1 MKQYKRLFAVVSS
14 VLTLLPFM
22 PVSAAAADLTE
33 SDAMSSDDFENV
45 IAECAQGT
53 RFASFQTAVF
63 TADDVIYTGRF
74 GYSDMETG
82 ILADEQS
89 VYDWGSIS
97 KTLVWVSIMQ
107 LSEQGKLDLNEDIR
121 TYLPDGFLT
130 RLEYDDPI
138 TVLNLMNH
146 QCGWEETSGMIET
159 AVRDKILPL
168 DEALKQS
175 EPHQAFRPGEITGY
189 SNWGAALAGY
199 LVECVSGESF
209 SDYVH
214 ASIFDVLGME
224 HTSIAPDH
232 SDTPWVQE
240 RYETM
245 KAYQSVSSDT
255 LTPVEKKAYIQIYP
269 AGAAVGTIDDLAAYG
284 RAFLSDPCPLFE
296 KQETLELMLSPT
308 SYFGDSGLVQNCHGF
323 WTSYYGVTCL
333 GHSGATGTGSANF
346 VFSREKGTGCVI
358 LANQLGE
365 SCFTELIPVLLFGDS
380 NENPELTEDIPD
392 KSADISGKYM
402 LSRDMWKG
410 IPSLLSRLS
419 PMTIKK
425 TDYGTFRMNNVI
437 ELNQVRENLFAINLS
452 STGSPVGCA
461 RNPDGRTVLSLGS
474 TDLVETP
481 HLLLDQIMI
490 YGYIVLAVLGFI
502 LLIVSWIQKIVKRWN
517 PYSGWQVVILSRTA
531 GLVSLAGIVIF
542 YLFLLAYSG
551 VFPLCKSVIQ
561 IAEIICMGCYGVSVL
576 SSLFFLLMKKKQ
588 NAKPSA
594 HILNLA
600 VSGLMLAFAAALQL
614 WIV

>member
-1 MKQYKRLFAVVSS
+1 MSS

-22 PVSAAAADLTE
+22 PVSAASAEQTE
-33 SDAMSSDDFENV
+33 SAAMTSDDFENV
-45 IAECAQGT
+45 IAEYAQET

-74 GYSDMETG
+74 GYSDIEQG
-82 ILADEQS
+82 IRADEQS

-107 LSEQGKLDLNEDIR
+107 LSEQGKLDLNDDIR

-130 RLEYDDPI
+130 RLKYDDPI

-146 QCGWEETSGMIET
+146 QCGWEETSAMIET
-159 AVRDKILPL
+159 ADNNKILPL

-175 EPHQAFRPGEITGY
+175 EPNQVFRPGEITGY

-214 ASIFDVLGME
+214 TSIFDVLGME

-245 KAYQSVSSDT
+245 KAYQSIYADS
-255 LTPVEKKAYIQIYP
+255 LTPIDKKSFIQIYP

-308 SYFGDSGLVQNCHGF
+308 SFFGDSGLVQNCHGF

-333 GHSGATGTGSANF
+333 GHNGATITGSANF

-358 LANQLGE
+358 LANQAGE
-365 SCFTELIPVLLFGDS
+365 SSFTELIPVLLFGDS
-380 NENPELTEDIPD
+380 KENPELTESGS
-392 KSADISGKYM
+392 KKGVDISGKYM
-402 LSRDMWKG
+402 LSRDVWKG
-410 IPSLLSRLS
+410 IPALYSKLSS
-419 PMTIKK
+419 VTIEKM
-425 TDYGTFRMNNVI
+425 DDGTFRLNDMI
-437 ELNQVRENLFAINLS
+437 ELNETRENLFVINFVRE
-452 STGSPVGCA
+452 GSPVGYA
-461 RNPDGRTVLSLGS
+461 KNPDGRTILSLGS
-474 TDLVETP
+474 TDLVKAPNLRLE
-481 HLLLDQIMI
+481 QIMI
-490 YGYIVLAVLGFI
+490 YGYMILAVLSFI
-502 LLIVSWIQKIVKRWN
+502 LLIVSWIQTIVKRWN
-517 PYSGWQVVILSRTA
+517 SYGGWQFIILSRAA
-531 GLVSLAGIVIF
+531 GIVSLAGIVI
-542 YLFLLAYSG
+542 YYIFLLSYSG
-551 VFPLCKSVIQ
+551 VFTLCKTLTKY
-561 IAEIICMGCYGVSVL
+561 AEMMCIGCYGVSL
-576 SSLFFLLMKKKQ
+576 LASLFFLFVKRKQ
-588 NAKPSA
+588 NAKPAA
-594 HILNLA
+594 HILNIA
-600 VSGLMLAFAAALQL
+600 ISGLLLAFSAALQL
-614 WIV
+614 WIA